1 VNNETKKG
9 VVNYINFFQKCK
21 GDGTKS
27 ANKEWREY
35 ELTPRNSLKHHS
47 CSIAACFDF
56 VR

>member
-1 VNNETKKG
+1 MKRRKALS
-9 VVNYINFFQKCK
+9 IISIFFQKCK

-27 ANKEWREY
+27 ANKELREY

-47 CSIAACFDF
+47 CSIAACVDF